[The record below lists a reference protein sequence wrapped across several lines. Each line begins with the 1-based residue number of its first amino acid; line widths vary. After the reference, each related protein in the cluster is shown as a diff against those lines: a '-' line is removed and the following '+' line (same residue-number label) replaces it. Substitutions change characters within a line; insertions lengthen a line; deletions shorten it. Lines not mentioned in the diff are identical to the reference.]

1 MQISLKSLIQI
12 HDLKIK
18 RLSTSCCR
26 VKNCVIVKKVTFD
39 GDIKSDYGL
48 SRLLA
53 NTSLGDNAAIL
64 KATDKK
70 AKIMTFSILVHN

>member
-1 MQISLKSLIQI
+1 M
-12 HDLKIK
+12 K
-18 RLSTSCCR
+18 RTVQRFENKETKYYLLSC
-26 VKNCVIVKKVTFD
+26 KNCVIVKKVTFD

-70 AKIMTFSILVHN
+70 GQNHDIFNSCS